1 MEARGMVSR
10 LFYWKSMW
18 ERKGPWRL
26 WHWTWGLLTVMLN
39 RKRVGLKQV
48 TFENFFLPLARELP
62 YDYY

>member
-26 WHWTWGLLTVMLN
+26 WHCTWGLLTVMLN

-48 TFENFFLPLARELP
+48 TFENFSLPF
-62 YDYY
+62 